1 MRIVITGGT
10 GFIGQALVPV
20 LSAAGHEI
28 TVLSR
33 NPAEVRRLYTVA
45 GYPAVEARGYTPLLP
60 GDWGAVFNGAD
71 AVVHLAGEPIN
82 GRWTPNTKR
91 AMRDSRWTGTKMVVD
106 AMLAAEPRPRVLVS
120 MSAARAYGTS
130 DHTTFD
136 EDSPRPAAPDLL
148 SLITQGWEDAA
159 LRADAA
165 GVRTVIPRAGVVLDL
180 GPGIRRMLPVLRPFA
195 GGRVGSGQQW
205 FTWIHRDDMVAI
217 ILDALAEGPEPMRG
231 IYNATAP
238 EPVKMDEFTRLLGDV
253 LGSRARVPVPGFI
266 MERFLGDGATIV
278 LHGQRV
284 TPRRLLERGFA
295 FRYPEIEDALRAM
308 FRA

>member
-1 MRIVITGGT
+1 MRVVVTGGT
-10 GFIGQALVPV
+10 GFIGQALVPR
-20 LSAAGHEI
+20 LATGGHAV

-33 NPAEVRRLYTVA
+33 NPAEVRRLFPLA
-45 GYPAVEARGYTPLLP
+45 DYPAVEARGYTPLTP
-60 GDWGAVFNGAD
+60 GDWAAALDGAD

-82 GRWTPNTKR
+82 GRWTPATKR
-91 AMRDSRWTGTKMVVD
+91 AMRDSRWTGTRVLVE
-106 AMLAAEPRPRVLVS
+106 ASVAAKPRPRVLVS

-136 EDSPRPAAPDLL
+136 EDSPAPASPDLL
-148 SLITQGWEDAA
+148 ALITQGWEEAA
-159 LRADAA
+159 LRADAV
-165 GVRTVIPRAGVVLDL
+165 GIRTVIPRAGVVLDL

-217 ILDALAEGPEPMRG
+217 ILDALAEGPAPMHG

-238 EPVKMDEFTRLLGDV
+238 EPVKMDAFTRLLGDI

-266 MERFLGDGATIV
+266 IERFLGDGATIV

-284 TPRRLLERGFA
+284 TPRRLLERGFS

>member
-1 MRIVITGGT
+1 MRIVVTGGT
-10 GFIGQALVPV
+10 GFIGQALVPA
-20 LSAAGHEI
+20 LAADGHDV

-33 NPAEVRRLYTVA
+33 NPAEVQRLF
-45 GYPAVEARGYTPLLP
+45 PAADHPGVTGRGYTPLKP
-60 GDWGAVFNGAD
+60 GDWAAVFRGAD

-82 GRWTPNTKR
+82 GRWTPATKR
-91 AMRDSRWTGTKMVVD
+91 AMRDSRWTGTKVLVD
-106 AMLAAEPRPRVLVS
+106 AILAAEPRPRTLVS

-136 EDSPRPAAPDLL
+136 EDSPRPASPDLL
-148 SLITQGWEDAA
+148 SLITQGWEAAA

-165 GVRTVIPRAGVVLDL
+165 GLRTVIPRAGVVLDL

-205 FTWIHRDDMVAI
+205 FTWIHCDDMVAI
-217 ILDALAEGPEPMRG
+217 IRDALTEGPAAMRG

-238 EPVKMDEFTRLLGDV
+238 EPVKMDDFTRLLGDV

-266 MERFLGDGATIV
+266 IERFLGDGATIV

-284 TPRRLLERGFA
+284 KPRRLLERGFA
-295 FRYPEIEDALRAM
+295 FRYPEIEGALRAM

>member
-10 GFIGQALVPV
+10 GFIGQALVPA
-20 LSAAGHEI
+20 LSVAGHTI

-33 NPAEVRRLYTVA
+33 NPGEVRRLYPA
-45 GYPAVEARGYTPLLP
+45 AAFAAVEAKGYTPLTP
-60 GDWGAVFNGAD
+60 GNWGEAFDGAD

-91 AMRDSRWTGTKMVVD
+91 AMRDSRWTGTNLVVD
-106 AMLAAEPRPRVLVS
+106 AMLAAEKRPRMLVS

-136 EDSPRPAAPDLL
+136 EDSPRYASPDLL
-148 SLITQGWEDAA
+148 ALITQGWEEAA

-205 FTWIHRDDMVAI
+205 FTWIHRDDIVAI
-217 ILDALAEGPEPMRG
+217 ILAALVEESDPMRG

-266 MERFLGDGATIV
+266 IERFLGDGATIV

-284 TPRRLLERGFA
+284 TPRRLLERGFTY
-295 FRYPEIEDALRAM
+295 RYPEIEGALRAM